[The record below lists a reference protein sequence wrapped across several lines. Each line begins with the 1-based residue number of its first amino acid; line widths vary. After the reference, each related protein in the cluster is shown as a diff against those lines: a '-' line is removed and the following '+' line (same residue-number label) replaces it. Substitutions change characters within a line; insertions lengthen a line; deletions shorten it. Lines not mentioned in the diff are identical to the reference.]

1 MELIPI
7 SKTESFRLSI
17 DGAGLSIEFWNLPKI

>member
-7 SKTESFRLSI
+7 SKTESFRLNI